1 MGAIY
6 WKDMIKM
13 LDIASI
19 NKETVNV
26 EAWAS
31 DGTIINYMGWQ
42 VVGRYWKGNIH
53 KLVNPVNGQ
62 IRAVKDIFIF
72 RINGLTVYL

>member
-6 WKDMIKM
+6 WKDMIKT

-26 EAWAS
+26 DAWAS
-31 DGTIINYMGWQ
+31 DGTIIHYEGWQ
-42 VVGRYWKGNIH
+42 VLGRYWKGNIH

-62 IRAVKDIFIF
+62 IRAVKDIYIF